1 MHEEIH
7 LNLLCFSCKAAWWSR
22 EYPSFSA
29 KKKEHR
35 RILTYPSVNHS
46 LKGSP
51 IVLHC
56 TASQGAR
63 TRAPPSPHPGLP
75 RLSPYTPLH
84 LLLNVCLLAWQ
95 PRSQS
100 VAPYLDPSLSGM
112 SGCLRDCGVEAKKP
126 AVFLL
131 KCAPAPAPVQVSS
144 SVLLP
149 LCRSPQVCSC
159 PCAGLLKCAP
169 VQVSSSVLLP
179 LCRSSQVCSCPC
191 AGLLKCAP
199 ASVQVSSSVLLP
211 LCRSP
216 QVCSCPCAG
225 LLKCAPVQ
233 VSSSVLLLLCRSPQ
247 VCSCSCAGL
256 LKCAP
261 VQVSSSVLLCRS
273 PQVCSCPCAGLLKCA
288 PAPVQVFSS
297 VLLLLC
303 SSSQVCSCAGLL
315 KKI

>member
-169 VQVSSSVLLP
+169 
-179 LCRSSQVCSCPC
+179 
-191 AGLLKCAP
+191 
-199 ASVQVSSSVLLP
+199 
-211 LCRSP
+211 
-216 QVCSCPCAG
+216 
-225 LLKCAPVQ
+225 
-233 VSSSVLLLLCRSPQ
+233 
-247 VCSCSCAGL
+247 
-256 LKCAP
+256 
-261 VQVSSSVLLCRS
+261 
-273 PQVCSCPCAGLLKCA
+273 
-288 PAPVQVFSS
+288 APVQVFSS

-303 SSSQVCSCAGLL
+303 RSSQVCSCAALL
-315 KKI
+315 KCAPAPVQLFSSVLLCRSSQKDLVVLFCHLKCVLSMLYICVHMYSHTYTHIHTSAPACIHLDK